1 MPGKIFLKI
10 EEKFSQLENESQK
23 TVYHNKVFPIMFV
36 AQLWSALFQ
45 EKPKHDSRFQGKFTE
60 KLIRVKD
67 ITEGR
72 YIYFMITGTP
82 G

>member
-10 EEKFSQLENESQK
+10 EKKFSQLENESQK

-45 EKPKHDSRFQGKFTE
+45 EEAKTRFSISGKIHR
-60 KLIRVKD
+60 KK
-67 ITEGR
+67 
-72 YIYFMITGTP
+72 
-82 G
+82 

>member
-1 MPGKIFLKI
+1 
-10 EEKFSQLENESQK
+10 
-23 TVYHNKVFPIMFV
+23 MFV